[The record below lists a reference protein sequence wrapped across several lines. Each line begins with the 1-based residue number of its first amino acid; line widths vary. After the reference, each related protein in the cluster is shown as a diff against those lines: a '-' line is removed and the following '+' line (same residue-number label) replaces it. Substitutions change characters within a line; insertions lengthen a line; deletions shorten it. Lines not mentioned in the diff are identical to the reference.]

1 MRKVLFATEN
11 KAKVKRFEK
20 GLLENDIEIITIND
34 LKEKL
39 NVEENGKNAIENA
52 LIKAR
57 AYSKV
62 IDIPVFAMDD
72 NLYIEGIP
80 EQKQPG
86 MFVRRVH
93 GKRLNDEEMIEYYS
107 NLAHEY
113 GKEGKLTTRWVYG
126 IAVVNNGDEATYT
139 WSKDDFYLVDK
150 PSKVINP
157 GYPLNSVS
165 IDKETNEYF
174 SETTKTK
181 NKKYDESDVIE
192 FLVTNI
198 LK

>member
-1 MRKVLFATEN
+1 MKKVLFATGNE
-11 KAKVKRFEK
+11 AKVKRFQKE
-20 GLLENDIEIITIND
+20 LLENGLEIITIND
-34 LKEKL
+34 LKEKID
-39 NVEENGKNAIENA
+39 VEENGKNAIENA
-52 LIKAR
+52 LIKAK
-57 AYSKV
+57 AYSKI

-86 MFVRRVH
+86 MFVRRVN

-113 GKEGKLTTRWVYG
+113 GKESKLTTRWVYG
-126 IAVVNNGDEATYT
+126 ISVVNNGDEATYT

-192 FLVTNI
+192 FLATNI

>member
-1 MRKVLFATEN
+1 MLCKSVNQGEYRKKIKKLPTFTWHKP
-11 KAKVKRFEK
+11 KAYYEVTNF
-20 GLLENDIEIITIND
+20 TTM
-34 LKEKL
+34 
-39 NVEENGKNAIENA
+39 AI
-52 LIKAR
+52 
-57 AYSKV
+57 
-62 IDIPVFAMDD
+62 DD
-72 NLYIEGIP
+72 TLYIEDIP
-80 EQKQPG
+80 EDKQPG
-86 MFVRRVH
+86 VYVRRVN

-126 IAVVNNGDEATYT
+126 IAVVNNENEATYT

-150 PSKVINP
+150 SSKIINP